1 MSRRFVC
8 TLTVA
13 VALAVCGCWDQQL
26 LKNERTVSIGGM
38 DEAPKGKLRATVSI
52 RDTTITEAGSK
63 DTSEIHTV
71 VARSTQHARQKID
84 EEVSGI
90 YSAAKLRVLLFGEE
104 LVRNHDIMPFLDVYY
119 RDPKSPLSARI
130 AVARGTAEELIRLK
144 MVGDKT
150 IGLYVDDLLKSMEL
164 DAAIPQVNIQTLHP
178 LDRGFDFS
186 LPLLAVKRGVP
197 AVQGMALFNGIRLTE
212 TLNLDESRVYLL
224 LTGLGK
230 QNLRMTLQPMEKN
243 KSSGYQYVTINV
255 KKIRRSLK
263 VIVADDQEIQV
274 RLNLKLRVAVE
285 EDPSNHLYKMSVMHN
300 LERLLSE
307 ELTDNS
313 KKIIRKMQKAGHDGC
328 GVARRLMA
336 FHPKLWK
343 RIDWKKE
350 YPQVRFDT
358 RVSLEIVNTGITQ

>member
-1 MSRRFVC
+1 MRRSLVC
-8 TLTVA
+8 AAAAVSLTL
-13 VALAVCGCWDQQL
+13 CGCWDQQL

-38 DEAPKGKLRATVSI
+38 DEAPRGMLRASVSI
-52 RDTTITEAGSK
+52 RDTTITESGSK
-63 DTSEIHTV
+63 DTSEVHAV
-71 VARSTQHARQKID
+71 VARSTQHAREKLD
-84 EEVSGI
+84 EEVSGS
-90 YSAAKLRVLLFGEE
+90 YSAAKMRVLLLGEE

-144 MVGDKT
+144 MVGNKT
-150 IGLYVDDLLKSMEL
+150 IGVYVDDLLESMEL
-164 DAAIPQVNIQTLHP
+164 SSAVPHVNIQTLHP
-178 LDRGFDFS
+178 LDRGIDFS
-186 LPLLAVKRGVP
+186 LPLLTVKKGVP
-197 AVQGMALFNGIRLTE
+197 AVEGVALFNRVRLTE
-212 TLNLDESRVYLL
+212 TLDMDESRVYLL

-230 QNLRMTLQPMEKN
+230 QKLRLTLQPLRN

-255 KKIRRSLK
+255 KKIKRSLK
-263 VIVADDQEIQV
+263 VIVADDQDIQV
-274 RLNLKLRVAVE
+274 RLTLKLRVAIE
-285 EDPSNHLYKMSVMHN
+285 EDPSNQLYKMSVMHN

-313 KKIIRKMQKAGHDGC
+313 KEIVRKMQKAGHDGF
-328 GVARRLMA
+328 GIARRLMA

-358 RVSLEIVNTGITQ
+358 RVALEIVNTGITQ